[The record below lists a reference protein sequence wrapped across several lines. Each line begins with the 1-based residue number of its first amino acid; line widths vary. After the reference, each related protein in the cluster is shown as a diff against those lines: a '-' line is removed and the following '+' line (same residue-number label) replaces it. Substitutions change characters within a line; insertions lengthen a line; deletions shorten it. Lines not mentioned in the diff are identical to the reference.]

1 MREYVQCVRKR
12 GGKLFLIF
20 IAAAFTVLELMSL
33 YCSFKYRRTLQ
44 NYGCQTAS
52 FLLPILFSLLL
63 VISFVSFTSNILFYI
78 NPKAEEAL
86 TYFSAVYICFV
97 LYSFM
102 LFIFADILSVV
113 GGIIN
118 FSAPLYTICRR
129 IYANGLSV
137 LIVSLA
143 LPIFGVLGA
152 SHLAVTEYDI
162 AIDKPASVSSL
173 HAVMVSDIHVGPFIG
188 ESELAVLKQK
198 IAALSP
204 DVVFVCGDIVD
215 HGSSWKLL
223 RLSLEMLGG
232 IKTKYGT
239 YFVTGNHELYLDEFP
254 KMLPMFAKYN
264 VKVID
269 DTALDLGGF
278 IVAGRGDGGHKGERI
293 PLAEI
298 LSSSDRSKAVILLDH
313 RPRDIEEARAGGV
326 DLEFSGHTHRGQI
339 FPLNII
345 ASLFN
350 EALYGHVKKGD
361 YNLIVSSGVGV
372 WNEFPVR
379 IGSIGEI
386 VSVRIKF
393 GRGL

>member
-1 MREYVQCVRKR
+1 
-12 GGKLFLIF
+12 
-20 IAAAFTVLELMSL
+20 
-33 YCSFKYRRTLQ
+33 
-44 NYGCQTAS
+44 
-52 FLLPILFSLLL
+52 
-63 VISFVSFTSNILFYI
+63 
-78 NPKAEEAL
+78 
-86 TYFSAVYICFV
+86 
-97 LYSFM
+97 
-102 LFIFADILSVV
+102 
-113 GGIIN
+113 
-118 FSAPLYTICRR
+118 
-129 IYANGLSV
+129 
-137 LIVSLA
+137 
-143 LPIFGVLGA
+143 
-152 SHLAVTEYDI
+152 
-162 AIDKPASVSSL
+162 
-173 HAVMVSDIHVGPFIG
+173 
-188 ESELAVLKQK
+188 
-198 IAALSP
+198 
-204 DVVFVCGDIVD
+204 
-215 HGSSWKLL
+215 
-223 RLSLEMLGG
+223 MLGG
-232 IKTKYGT
+232 IKTKCGT

-313 RPRDIEEARAGGV
+313 RPRDIEEVRAGGV

-372 WNEFPVR
+372 WNKFPVR

-393 GRGL
+393 GT